1 MTQLILPVR
10 SASGRGPDG
19 VALRVTTDRIRR
31 WLALSEELTRRDLH
45 SVRLFAQPVTLRR
58 QTCAVTIPAQEALL
72 ADDDVRTSSE
82 GEAHHA
88 GIVIRQTGV
97 HVHASIDADGS
108 TDDAY
113 RSVQLSP
120 DTLRSLIT
128 QLQSREDGT
137 DEIVAFDEVE
147 LTEDLTAHGH
157 LLIPRGTVCTVR
169 AVHHAGQFG
178 VSAPGR
184 PDAPVFIVD
193 RRGFALLLQDDERP
207 NLVDEDDT

>member
-19 VALRVTTDRIRR
+19 VALRVTTDRLRR
-31 WLALSEELTRRDLH
+31 WLALGEELTRRGLY
-45 SVRLFAQPVTLRR
+45 SVRLFAEPVTLDR
-58 QTCAVTIPAQEALL
+58 QTCAVTIPAQEPLL
-72 ADDDVRTSSE
+72 TSDDVRTC
-82 GEAHHA
+82 GGGTAHHA

-97 HVHASIDADGS
+97 HVHASIDEDGS

-113 RSVQLSP
+113 RSLQLSP

-128 QLQSREDGT
+128 QLESREDGT
-137 DEIVAFDEVE
+137 DDIAAFDEVE

-157 LLIPRGTVCTVR
+157 LLIPRGAVCTVR

-178 VSAPGR
+178 VSVPGS
-184 PDAPVFIVD
+184 PDAPVFIMD

-207 NLVDEDDT
+207 NFVDEDDA